1 MKNIFHMCVKF
12 DKLRNL
18 KLFVNRQSI
27 VLYCCCFRK
36 NGYKWNDR
44 VTTNITQEHGLYI
57 HIHIF
62 QTSTLCEMHGYC
74 QFYSLFVYLLYLKPL
89 NNELVRFWSL
99 LKLLYILSQY
109 NIVVMVSA
117 TVQYSRDG

>member
-1 MKNIFHMCVKF
+1 
-12 DKLRNL
+12 
-18 KLFVNRQSI
+18 
-27 VLYCCCFRK
+27 
-36 NGYKWNDR
+36 
-44 VTTNITQEHGLYI
+44 
-57 HIHIF
+57 
-62 QTSTLCEMHGYC
+62 MHGYC

-117 TVQYSRDG
+117 IVITVIM